1 MPKECVNFGDGK
13 SKCPATSP
21 CCFGGY
27 CDSSAYFCILGNC
40 DPSNSYSPNSCWP
53 KPMCKNINQNFN
65 DASVLV
71 PASGFTGEVDKQI
84 FYSSELVDHA
94 RISNGNLALGLRPDS
109 DLKKTGLGSTVY
121 YSRWVDHGTIT
132 ITAMSGCKSPGVVSS
147 FIVRNEFGDE
157 IDFEWVGLDT
167 STVQTNYYYNDEL
180 DYTKM
185 VPSNDLGDTTSKF
198 IDYTIDWKLD
208 SISWYAAGSLI
219 RTVNRQDTWSVAEN
233 VFKFPDRPAQLS
245 FSIWDGCN
253 ERPKGTSDW
262 AGCSN
267 LYSSA
272 SSEYVFNIKNVKVNC
287 LYSGNDT
294 YVIPNNAT
302 PSSTAKPSFVSIPPR
317 TSSSSSSSPSL
328 SSSRSSSINSA
339 FIVSPSAKAT
349 STSSSTSATSSSS
362 ATASSPTA
370 SNAPQSQSQSSQS
383 QSSSSSNNSVPAFVY
398 AVSVSLAVYL
408 SLHF

>member
-1 MPKECVNFGDGK
+1 MCVNFGDGK
-13 SKCPATSP
+13 SKCPASSP

-40 DPSNSYSPNSCWP
+40 DPSNSFSANSCWP

-71 PASGFTGEVDKQI
+71 PATSFTGDVNKQV
-84 FYSSELVDHA
+84 FYSSETVDYA
-94 RISNGNLALGLRPDS
+94 RISNGNLALGLRPVS
-109 DLKKTGLGSTVY
+109 DLKNTGQGSTVY

-208 SISWYAAGSLI
+208 SISWYAAGNLL

-253 ERPKGTSDW
+253 GRPEGTSGW
-262 AGCSN
+262 AGCSD
-267 LYSSA
+267 LYTSS
-272 SSEYVFNIKNVKVNC
+272 SSEYVFNIKNVNVNC

-302 PSSTAKPSFVSIPPR
+302 PSSTIKPSFVSIPPR
-317 TSSSSSSSPSL
+317 SSSSSSSS
-328 SSSRSSSINSA
+328 SSSRSSSFNSE
-339 FIVSPSAKAT
+339 FFVSPSAKAT
-349 STSSSTSATSSSS
+349 STSISTSATSSSS
-362 ATASSPTA
+362 ESADSSTASTASSA
-370 SNAPQSQSQSSQS
+370 SQSQSSQS
-383 QSSSSSNNSVPAFVY
+383 QSSSTNNAAPAFVY
-398 AVSVSLAVYL
+398 AISVSLAVYFTL
-408 SLHF
+408 LF